1 MWPEA
6 HAIWRTNPAKST
18 ATAKDYKV
26 MTENRE
32 YKFAREDIITLLCE
46 AASQYAR
53 RNGPPLDVLIYGGA
67 AVTLRHKFR
76 TAAHDIDYALLE
88 PSPLFE
94 DCVEDVGKRYRLL
107 PFWMHRLE
115 RFTSAPRFRENFYRH
130 ADVLRLN
137 AESGN
142 LSFLV
147 QDSDW
152 QLANKLCWF
161 RRYRKNDGRDIAGI
175 LQGRDGDAAKQI
187 SQSVRD
193 VFGGDATLA
202 SDGTMLSDAL
212 KQGINPGGLAARL
225 DGRALYYEK
234 VYRWL
239 FPLLRRKDDLAARK
253 ICWAESLFW
262 RTEGD
267 VQTTLARYGIH
278 LSPVIVN
285 HIARVMFKPEFW
297 NLL

>member
-1 MWPEA
+1 M
-6 HAIWRTNPAKST
+6 
-18 ATAKDYKV
+18 
-26 MTENRE
+26 
-32 YKFAREDIITLLCE
+32 
-46 AASQYAR
+46 
-53 RNGPPLDVLIYGGA
+53 
-67 AVTLRHKFR
+67 
-76 TAAHDIDYALLE
+76 
-88 PSPLFE
+88 
-94 DCVEDVGKRYRLL
+94 
-107 PFWMHRLE
+107 
-115 RFTSAPRFRENFYRH
+115 
-130 ADVLRLN
+130 
-137 AESGN
+137 
-142 LSFLV
+142 

-193 VFGGDATLA
+193 VFGEEVTLN
-202 SDGTMLSDAL
+202 SDGTMLADAL
-212 KQGINPGGLAARL
+212 EQGITAGELAARL
-225 DGRALYYEK
+225 DVRALYYEK

-239 FPLLRRKDDLAARK
+239 FPLLRRKDDPAARK

-297 NLL
+297 SLL

>member
-1 MWPEA
+1 M
-6 HAIWRTNPAKST
+6 
-18 ATAKDYKV
+18 
-26 MTENRE
+26 ENRE
-32 YKFAREDIITLLCE
+32 YKFAREDIVTLLCE
-46 AASQYAR
+46 VATRYAK
-53 RNGPPLDVLIYGGA
+53 RNGPPLNVLIYGGA
-67 AVTLRHKFR
+67 AVTLRYKFR
-76 TAAHDIDYALLE
+76 TAANDIDYALRE

-94 DCVEDVGKRYRLL
+94 DCVEDVGKRYRLP
-107 PFWMHRLE
+107 PFWMHRLD
-115 RFTSAPRFRENFYRH
+115 RFTSAPRFRENFYHH
-130 ADVLRLN
+130 ADVLHLN
-137 AESGN
+137 AESVN

-187 SQSVRD
+187 SQSVRN
-193 VFGGDATLA
+193 VFGEDATFA
-202 SDGTMLSDAL
+202 SDGPMLSDAL
-212 KQGINPGGLAARL
+212 EQGINLGELAARL

-234 VYRWL
+234 VYSWL

-253 ICWAESLFW
+253 ICWMESLFW
-262 RTEGD
+262 RREGD

-285 HIARVMFKPEFW
+285 HIAHVMFKPEFW
-297 NLL
+297 SLL

>member
-1 MWPEA
+1 MWPAA

-26 MTENRE
+26 MMENRE
-32 YKFAREDIITLLCE
+32 YRFAREDIVTLLCE
-46 AASQYAR
+46 VTSQYAR

-76 TAAHDIDYALLE
+76 TAANDIDYALRE

-94 DCVEDVGKRYRLL
+94 DCVEDVGKRYRLP

-115 RFTSAPRFRENFYRH
+115 
-130 ADVLRLN
+130 
-137 AESGN
+137 
-142 LSFLV
+142 
-147 QDSDW
+147 
-152 QLANKLCWF
+152 
-161 RRYRKNDGRDIAGI
+161 
-175 LQGRDGDAAKQI
+175 
-187 SQSVRD
+187 
-193 VFGGDATLA
+193 
-202 SDGTMLSDAL
+202 
-212 KQGINPGGLAARL
+212 QGITPGELAARL

-239 FPLLRRKDDLAARK
+239 FPLLRRKDDPAARK
-253 ICWAESLFW
+253 ICWVESLFW

-297 NLL
+297 SLL

>member
-1 MWPEA
+1 MWPAA

-18 ATAKDYKV
+18 ATANDYKV
-26 MTENRE
+26 MMENRE
-32 YKFAREDIITLLCE
+32 YRFAREDIVTLLCE
-46 AASQYAR
+46 VTSQYAR

-67 AVTLRHKFR
+67 AVTLRHEFR
-76 TAAHDIDYALLE
+76 TAAHDIDYALLK

-94 DCVEDVGKRYRLL
+94 DCVEDVGKRYRLP

-115 RFTSAPRFRENFYRH
+115 RFASAPRFRENFYRH
-130 ADVLRLN
+130 ADALRLN

-142 LSFLV
+142 LSVLV

-175 LQGRDGDAAKQI
+175 LQGRDGDAARQV

-193 VFGGDATLA
+193 VFGGDATFA

-212 KQGINPGGLAARL
+212 EQGITPGELATRL

-262 RTEGD
+262 KTEGD

-297 NLL
+297 SLL

>member
-1 MWPEA
+1 MWP
-6 HAIWRTNPAKST
+6 
-18 ATAKDYKV
+18 
-26 MTENRE
+26 
-32 YKFAREDIITLLCE
+32 
-46 AASQYAR
+46 AA
-53 RNGPPLDVLIYGGA
+53 N
-67 AVTLRHKFR
+67 
-76 TAAHDIDYALLE
+76 DIDYALLE

-94 DCVEDVGKRYRLL
+94 DCVEDVGKRYRLP
-107 PFWMHRLE
+107 PFWMHRLD
-115 RFTSAPRFRENFYRH
+115 RFTFAPRFRDNFYRH
-130 ADVLRLN
+130 ADALRLN

-175 LQGRDGDAAKQI
+175 LQGRDGDAARQV

-193 VFGGDATLA
+193 VFGEEVTLN
-202 SDGTMLSDAL
+202 SDGTMLSD
-212 KQGINPGGLAARL
+212 
-225 DGRALYYEK
+225 
-234 VYRWL
+234 
-239 FPLLRRKDDLAARK
+239 ARK

-297 NLL
+297 SLL

>member
-1 MWPEA
+1 MA
-6 HAIWRTNPAKST
+6 AV
-18 ATAKDYKV
+18 KDYKV
-26 MTENRE
+26 MMENRE
-32 YKFAREDIITLLCE
+32 YKFAREDIVALLRGV
-46 AASQYAR
+46 ASRYAE
-53 RNGPPLDVLIYGGA
+53 RNGPPLDVLVYGGA
-67 AVTLRHKFR
+67 AVTLRHAFR
-76 TAAHDIDYALLE
+76 PAAHDIDYALLE

-94 DCVEDVGKRYRLL
+94 DCVEVVGKRHGLL
-107 PFWMHRLE
+107 SFWMHRLE
-115 RFTSAPRFRENFYRH
+115 RFASAPRFRENFYRH
-130 ADVLRLN
+130 AGALRLD
-137 AESGN
+137 AGSGS

-175 LQGRDGDAAKQI
+175 LQERDGDAAKQVSRI
-187 SQSVRD
+187 VRD
-193 VFGGDATLA
+193 VFGEDAALS
-202 SDGTMLSDAL
+202 SDGAMLSDAL
-212 KQGINPGGLAARL
+212 AQGISPGELAARL
-225 DGRALYYEK
+225 EGRALYYEK

-239 FPLLRRKDDLAARK
+239 LPLLRRKDDLAARK

-267 VQTTLARYGIH
+267 VQTTLARYGIR

-297 NLL
+297 SLREF